1 MADSGTK
8 FLINVDLSR
17 GRGEVYLFKQFQN
30 GHPLK
35 GPLSPLKRRANV
47 TKFTYTSHD
56 M

>member
-8 FLINVDLSR
+8 FLINIDLSR
-17 GRGEVYLFKQFQN
+17 GRGEVYVFKQFQN

-35 GPLSPLKRRANV
+35 GPLKRRANV